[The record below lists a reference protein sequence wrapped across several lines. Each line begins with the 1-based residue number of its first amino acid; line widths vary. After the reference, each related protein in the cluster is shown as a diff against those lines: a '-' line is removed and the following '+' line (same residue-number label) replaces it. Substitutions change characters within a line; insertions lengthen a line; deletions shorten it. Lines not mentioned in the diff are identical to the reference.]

1 MGDKGDKGQIPVILT
16 LFIPK
21 YSHELRFLSTFAEI
35 NRQINRNLGASREQS
50 QACLSYAEAKP

>member
-21 YSHELRFLSTFAEI
+21 DSHESSFLSTFAEI
-35 NRQINRNLGASREQS
+35 NRQIN
-50 QACLSYAEAKP
+50 